1 MTNVINEKEIF
12 KLNKFSNLKIHRREI
27 KNTNIPVIVVDN
39 LYVNPEEVRNFSSTL
54 PYTKS
59 KYVLSNSPGKRVKL
73 DLDIRHL
80 QDFTYELIGKEK
92 TNQLTSFVIF
102 NRIRSDEILSESQT
116 IPHTDT
122 IPGLSH
128 AMVIYLNKDEECKGG
143 TAFYRHKKTGI
154 EFVKG
159 IDDFTKVFES
169 EKSSYDNF
177 ITDSND
183 DWELLELI
191 EMKFNR
197 MVMYPPN
204 IYHSGYISRKDFIDY
219 DRITQLGFF

>member
-1 MTNVINEKEIF
+1 
-12 KLNKFSNLKIHRREI
+12 
-27 KNTNIPVIVVDN
+27 
-39 LYVNPEEVRNFSSTL
+39 
-54 PYTKS
+54 
-59 KYVLSNSPGKRVKL
+59 
-73 DLDIRHL
+73 
-80 QDFTYELIGKEK
+80 
-92 TNQLTSFVIF
+92 
-102 NRIRSDEILSESQT
+102 
-116 IPHTDT
+116 
-122 IPGLSH
+122 
-128 AMVIYLNKDEECKGG
+128 MVIYLNKDEECKGG